1 MKDKSSSKKLT
12 MMAEHIKVIKEAGV
26 TFLASNEKIIVSIKN
41 FLFAGDNKKNPGRF
55 QTNPPQ

>member
-41 FLFAGDNKKNPGRF
+41 FLFAGNNKKNPGRF
-55 QTNPPQ
+55 